1 VDPVWRPFEVGLQ
14 AAESAVVRDAR
25 VADVVAFR
33 QPATTVAIP
42 RDLLA
47 RPLRAPAYDPRIPP
61 DVMEAWRSSAPA
73 GEFVTS
79 IAQAVETLSWEGYP
93 DIHHTAEFVG
103 MSVRTL
109 QRQLAEAGI
118 THEALVGRA
127 RFATAAAVLEE
138 TDLKI
143 LEIAL
148 DLGYS
153 DHAHFTRAF
162 RRWAGCSPQEYRR
175 RRRQNAGSFNLAS

>member
-1 VDPVWRPFEVGLQ
+1 
-14 AAESAVVRDAR
+14 
-25 VADVVAFR
+25 
-33 QPATTVAIP
+33 
-42 RDLLA
+42 
-47 RPLRAPAYDPRIPP
+47 
-61 DVMEAWRSSAPA
+61 
-73 GEFVTS
+73 
-79 IAQAVETLSWEGYP
+79 
-93 DIHHTAEFVG
+93 
-103 MSVRTL
+103 VRTL

-127 RFATAAAVLEE
+127 RYATAAAVLEE

-175 RRRQNAGSFNLAS
+175 RRRQSAGGFNLAS